1 MKRTLLITSILLL
14 IFTCC
19 TTKKSEKKSLKSEV
33 FVESKENAVATE
45 INKSDDLNAALKRIE
60 LVDDGE
66 GSNFEVMENYAKEKD
81 LWLNETALIRS
92 KLGAKIEK
100 ECPELKQA
108 FIEYNEE
115 SVKFMAIQ
123 RKFATKYMEHYYPSG
138 VSIFPV
144 STFYR
149 NEYKQRLEQY
159 YFLYEIDD
167 EPFIDNK

>member
-1 MKRTLLITSILLL
+1 MKRTLLITTILLL
-14 IFTCC
+14 IFTHC

-33 FVESKENAVATE
+33 FIESKENTFKTE
-45 INKSDDLNAALKRIE
+45 INKSDSLNAALKRIE
-60 LVDDGE
+60 SVDDGE
-66 GSNFEVMENYAKEKD
+66 GSNFKVMENYAKEKD
-81 LWLNETALIRS
+81 LWLKETALIRS

-115 SVKFMAIQ
+115 LNKFMDIQ

-159 YFLYEIDD
+159 YFLNEIDD
-167 EPFIDNK
+167 ETLINKK